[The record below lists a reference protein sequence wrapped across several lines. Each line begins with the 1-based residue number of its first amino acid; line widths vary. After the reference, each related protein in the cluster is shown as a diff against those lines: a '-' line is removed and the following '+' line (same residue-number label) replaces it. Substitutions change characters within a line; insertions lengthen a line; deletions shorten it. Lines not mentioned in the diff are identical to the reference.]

1 MIVDKSGNIFD
12 DRRKKE
18 DRRKI
23 DVKVTNEKRKGDRR
37 EEKNKPKKRQIKNV
51 GIMKN
56 LHFLY

>member
-37 EEKNKPKKRQIKNV
+37 EEKNKPKKR
-51 GIMKN
+51 
-56 LHFLY
+56 